1 MLFNKL
7 DDHAVCFYYIF
18 LDGFQFTTSEIGLSI
33 LLVSITTIIIQL
45 VTFGKVT
52 SKIKITFS
60 TSIFYL
66 DFLLLLSIS
75 VLMYWLNTFCGSVT
89 Y

>member
-7 DDHAVCFYYIF
+7 DDPAVYFYYIS

-33 LLVSITTIIIQL
+33 LLVSITTVIIQL

-52 SKIKITFS
+52 SKIEIMFS
-60 TSIFYL
+60 TS
-66 DFLLLLSIS
+66 
-75 VLMYWLNTFCGSVT
+75 T
-89 Y
+89 